1 MIMKRSLDS
10 VKKSFMKFGIYIP
23 LFCVVI
29 YTLLDIRAGESQSW
43 NKYLLENMLETGL
56 GYQMLFF
63 GIFHIFFGDK
73 IAGFIGWEKGSPF
86 QYEVGLADFAMGVLG
101 IMCGYYT
108 GEFWLATIVMTS
120 VFLWG
125 CVIGHLRDMF
135 KNKNF
140 NPGSAGFVFW
150 WGLLM
155 PIALITLYI
164 YY

>member
-1 MIMKRSLDS
+1 MKKFLGLI
-10 VKKSFMKFGIYIP
+10 KKVFMNFGMYIP
-23 LFCVVI
+23 LIIVI
-29 YTLLDIRAGESQSW
+29 VTTYFDVRGGDANIW
-43 NKYLLENMLETGL
+43 NKYLLENLLTIGL

-73 IAGFIGWEKGSPF
+73 IAEFIGWQKGSPF
-86 QYEVGLADFAMGVLG
+86 QYEVGLADFGMGVLG

-108 GEFWLATIVMTS
+108 GSFWLATIIMSS

-125 CVIGHLRDMF
+125 CVIGHFRDMI

-140 NPGSAGFVFW
+140 NPGSAGFIFW

-155 PIALITLYI
+155 PIAMIVLYWV
-164 YY
+164 Y

>member
-1 MIMKRSLDS
+1 MKKIFYR
-10 VKKSFMKFGIYIP
+10 FGYYIP
-23 LFCVVI
+23 IIFVVI
-29 YTLLDIRAGESQSW
+29 YTLSDIYSGSKNDW
-43 NKYLLENMLETGL
+43 NKYLFENLIEIGF

-73 IAGFIGWEKGSPF
+73 IAGFIGWGKGSPF
-86 QYEVGLADFAMGVLG
+86 QFEVGLADAAMGVLG

-108 GEFWLATIVMTS
+108 GEFWLATIVMGS
-120 VFLWG
+120 IFLWG
-125 CVIGHLRDMF
+125 CVIGHIRDMI

-155 PIALITLYI
+155 PIALIALYI
-164 YY
+164 MY